1 MPPGDKETGDLG
13 RKDALDKEKRREG
26 NRSSETLWWTKN
38 WPPEPGPQRSCSIPA
53 QTRLGVLVLKL
64 GTLPA
69 RPPPPTLSCSESQG
83 MGANSC
89 SLHLPRPWVTGFI
102 EGVGLLEEGDRRMFP
117 PTSLSQ
123 AGLRQWLN
131 LFLGSTSH

>member
-13 RKDALDKEKRREG
+13 RKDALDKELATRA
-26 NRSSETLWWTKN
+26 RSSEKLLHPCTDKTGSA
-38 WPPEPGPQRSCSIPA
+38 GPQAGHPTCP
-53 QTRLGVLVLKL
+53 
-64 GTLPA
+64 
-69 RPPPPTLSCSESQG
+69 PPPPTLSCSESQG